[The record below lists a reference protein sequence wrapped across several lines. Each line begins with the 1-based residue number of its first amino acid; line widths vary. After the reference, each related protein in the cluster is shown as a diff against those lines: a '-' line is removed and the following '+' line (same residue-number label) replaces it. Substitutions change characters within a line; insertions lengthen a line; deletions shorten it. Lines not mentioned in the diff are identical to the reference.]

1 MKPLVH
7 PYPES
12 GLPRSGRWTLQVAGN
27 DVPVFELETTRFAH
41 FAAEGSAELRIT
53 ADRPWAEVAVRPAR
67 AGIVHHVDG
76 HSLVLELPAAV
87 DLCIDVSGDKP
98 LMLYAD
104 DPRASPRPEGEVVR
118 LEPGKVHAID
128 QLDLHSGQTLFVE
141 PGAILRGVVRAAHA
155 NNIAIVGRGM
165 IDGGCTLA
173 SPLPKRKL
181 VQLEDCQGVLV
192 DGPLMIR
199 PAGWMLALAAC
210 DDVIVRGVRQI
221 GEIVT
226 SDGVDVVGSRNVRIS
241 DCLLKNND
249 DCIAVKA
256 IVGGDYAFADSD
268 PARDV
273 FNVRVE
279 RCIFWNDRAGNVMEI
294 GFETRCDSIRDVV
307 FRDIDVIAAHGYGG
321 VFTIHN
327 GDRAVVHDVLY
338 EDIRVEHMYDR
349 MVDFQVLHS
358 RYSKDAE
365 RGRIRNVTLR
375 RVRTLP
381 DQYNTLNLIGGYDES
396 HTVEGICF
404 DDVRIGDVLVRGP
417 DDLAL
422 FTRHAG
428 NITYR

>member
-1 MKPLVH
+1 
-7 PYPES
+7 
-12 GLPRSGRWTLQVAGN
+12 
-27 DVPVFELETTRFAH
+27 
-41 FAAEGSAELRIT
+41 
-53 ADRPWAEVAVRPAR
+53 
-67 AGIVHHVDG
+67 
-76 HSLVLELPAAV
+76 
-87 DLCIDVSGDKP
+87 
-98 LMLYAD
+98 
-104 DPRASPRPEGEVVR
+104 
-118 LEPGKVHAID
+118 
-128 QLDLHSGQTLFVE
+128 
-141 PGAILRGVVRAAHA
+141 
-155 NNIAIVGRGM
+155 
-165 IDGGCTLA
+165 
-173 SPLPKRKL
+173 
-181 VQLEDCQGVLV
+181 
-192 DGPLMIR
+192 
-199 PAGWMLALAAC
+199 
-210 DDVIVRGVRQI
+210 
-221 GEIVT
+221 
-226 SDGVDVVGSRNVRIS
+226 
-241 DCLLKNND
+241 LLKNND